1 MNGFALAL
9 TSFVLLHVGISA
21 TGMRSRIV
29 ARIGEGPYRGLFS
42 VASLALIAWLV
53 MGFRAMRG
61 DPFDPLNES
70 LWQPPPWL
78 HWPAIVIVGL
88 GFLLGVGGLLSPG
101 PTLAGFESRALAQA
115 EPARGALRIARNP
128 FLWGVA
134 LWAMGH
140 LLVNGER
147 WAVMLF
153 GALGAM
159 VLFGARSIDRK
170 GAARD
175 PQAWEKF
182 AAVTSNTPFG
192 AIVQGRNKLV
202 LSELWWR
209 LAAALVVFVIV
220 GFAHRSLFG
229 AAVFSTPR

>member
-1 MNGFALAL
+1 MTGFALAL
-9 TSFVLLHVGISA
+9 TLFVLLHVGISA
-21 TGMRSRIV
+21 TGLRTRLV
-29 ARIGEGPYRGLFS
+29 AWIGEGPYRGVFS
-42 VASLALIAWLV
+42 VASLALLAWMV
-53 MGFRAMRG
+53 MGFRAMRA

-70 LWQPPPWL
+70 LWWPPAWL
-78 HWPAIVIVGL
+78 HGPAVALVGL
-88 GFLLGVGGLLSPG
+88 GFLLGVAGLLSPG

-115 EPARGALRIARNP
+115 EPARGVLRITRNP

-134 LWAMGH
+134 FWAAGH
-140 LLVNGER
+140 LLANGER

-170 GAARD
+170 GVARD
-175 PQAWEKF
+175 PEAWAKF
-182 AAVTSNTPFG
+182 EGATSNIPFV

-202 LSELWWR
+202 FSELWWR
-209 LAAALVVFVIV
+209 LLVALLVFVIV
-220 GFAHRSLFG
+220 GLVHRSLFG